1 MSVQVEITEVN
12 GNGDRFTLDAD
23 GFRLVR
29 HESVEKDFVDE
40 HALKRVYYPEIEQL
54 LLKEM

>member
-1 MSVQVEITEVN
+1 VSVQVEIIDVN
-12 GNGDRFTLDAD
+12 GNEDSFTLDAD

-40 HALKRVYYPEIEQL
+40 HVLKLMYYPEVEQL